1 MTGQKHGRRYYLNDI
16 PLEQAIQRF
25 HDALRQV
32 GGLTPASPETVPLDQ
47 AQGRVTAQTLWA
59 KVSSP
64 HYDSAAMDG
73 VAVRARDTLGA
84 TQTSP
89 LRLNLGQQAQWVDT
103 GDPMPQGFDAVIM
116 LEVLHEVDKSTIEI
130 DSPVAPYQHVR
141 PLGEDIVATELLL
154 PENHRLRPVD
164 LGACAAAG
172 LTEVSVRR
180 RPTVA
185 VIPTGT
191 ELVPAGSP
199 LKPGDILESNSLVL
213 AGMIDEWGGHAKRWQ
228 AVPDDY
234 DRLKATLMEAVHQSD
249 IVAVNAGSSAG
260 SQDYTARLV
269 EELGQLLV
277 HGVAIRPGHPVVL
290 GLIDKK
296 PVLGIPGYPVSAV
309 LTCEL
314 FVKPL
319 IESKLG
325 VQAPQRDRLSATNT
339 RKVLSP
345 MGEDEFLRVRLGRV
359 ADKLVATPIQRGA
372 GVIMSMV
379 RADGLVLIPRFAEGL
394 DAGQQVNV
402 DLLRPAQE
410 IEGNIVAIGSHDLTL
425 DLLASHLHRRNPQ
438 LSLSSSNVGS
448 LGGLMA
454 LSRGEAHL
462 AGSHLLDEETGQYN
476 LPFVRRYLKGRDVVL
491 VNLVQR
497 VQGLMVPKGNPKGVS
512 SLEDLASDDMAF
524 INRQRGSG
532 TRILLDY
539 KLRQLDI
546 SPEKINGYGREE
558 YTHLAVA
565 AAVEGGRA
573 DVGLGILSA
582 ARALDLDFVPLLTE
596 RYDLV
601 IPKEFY
607 EADLLQPIMS
617 LIRSQE
623 FRQEVDALGGY
634 DTATMGEVV
643 AEISSDHS

>member
-1 MTGQKHGRRYYLNDI
+1 MHPHKHGRRYYLNDI

-84 TQTSP
+84 TETSP
-89 LRLNLGQQAQWVDT
+89 LRLKLGQQAQWVDT

-130 DSPVAPYQHVR
+130 HSPVAPYQHVR

-172 LTEVSVRR
+172 LTEVSVRQ

-325 VQAPQRDRLSATNT
+325 VQAPGRQRIAAAIT

-379 RADGLVLIPRFAEGL
+379 RADGLVLIPRFSEGL
-394 DAGQQVNV
+394 DAGQQVTV
-402 DLLRPAQE
+402 DLLRSAQE

-512 SLEDLASDDMAF
+512 SLEDLASDDIAF

-601 IPKEFY
+601 IPREFY

-617 LIRSQE
+617 LMRSQE
-623 FRQEVDALGGY
+623 FRKEVDALGGY

-643 AEISSDHS
+643 AKISSDLP